1 MSVKWIEIWVNGYSL
16 EIQLDKLKCKMK
28 LHMTT
33 KYITTIDLQIS
44 WCNE

>member
-1 MSVKWIEIWVNGYSL
+1 MNVKWIEIRVNGYSL
-16 EIQLDKLKCKMK
+16 EIQLDKLKSKMK

-33 KYITTIDLQIS
+33 KYITIDLQIS